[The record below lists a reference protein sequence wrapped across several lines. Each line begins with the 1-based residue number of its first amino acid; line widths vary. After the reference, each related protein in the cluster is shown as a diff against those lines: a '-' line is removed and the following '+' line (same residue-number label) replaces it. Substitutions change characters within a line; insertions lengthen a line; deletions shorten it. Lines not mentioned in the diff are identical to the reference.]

1 MRPVANQETLRDR
14 NSNSSWKINK
24 QNKEFR
30 LINRIQFIIAGLCYK
45 LLQSIRRSQ
54 KARLSDLAVFADDD
68 LGLRLSC
75 FGEFETEILTYL
87 RELFGSN
94 LAKTHFIDV
103 GANIGNHT
111 IGLHNHFHHCHAFE
125 PDPRTFRLLKAN
137 TANRPNI
144 ICHQIALS
152 DKDGIS
158 AFNQHRTN
166 TGKSH
171 IIHPPQSQSP
181 PARQSFIDV
190 ETSRLDNTS
199 SASETVSFIKIDV
212 EGHEL
217 QVLKGAQ
224 KLLTTQMPMIL
235 LELLATDIRG
245 QRAASLDFLAEIGY
259 TRFYSFQPSN
269 MQIEAVEKLPSLR
282 WINHIILGMDILIRG
297 RQRVKLIKLDIS
309 YLKSKNYEAI
319 FVRR

>member
-1 MRPVANQETLRDR
+1 MV
-14 NSNSSWKINK
+14 S
-24 QNKEFR
+24 
-30 LINRIQFIIAGLCYK
+30 RIQFIIAGLCYK
-45 LLQSIRRSQ
+45 LLQSIHRSQ

-94 LAKTHFIDV
+94 LAETHFIDV

-111 IGLHNHFHHCHAFE
+111 IGLHEHFHKCHAFE

-137 TANRPNI
+137 TADRPNI
-144 ICHQIALS
+144 ICHKTALS
-152 DKDGIS
+152 DQDGIS
-158 AFNQHRTN
+158 AFSQHRTN
-166 TGKSH
+166 SGKSH
-171 IIHPPQSQSP
+171 IVHSPQPQSPSV
-181 PARQSFIDV
+181 RQSLIDV

-199 SASETVSFIKIDV
+199 SASEPVSFIKIDV

-217 QVLKGAQ
+217 EVLKGAQ

-235 LELLATDIRG
+235 LELLATDIRSH
-245 QRAASLDFLAEIGY
+245 RAASLDFLEEIGY
-259 TRFYSFQPSN
+259 TRFHSVQPGY
-269 MQIEAVEKLPSLR
+269 MQIAALAKLPSLR
-282 WINHIILGMDILIRG
+282 WINHIVLGMDILIRG
-297 RQRVKLIKLDIS
+297 RQRVKLTKLDVS

>member
-1 MRPVANQETLRDR
+1 MA
-14 NSNSSWKINK
+14 S
-24 QNKEFR
+24 
-30 LINRIQFIIAGLCYK
+30 RIQFIIAGLCYK
-45 LLQSIRRSQ
+45 LLQSIRSSQ
-54 KARLSDLAVFADDD
+54 RATLSDLAVFADDD

-94 LAKTHFIDV
+94 LVETNFIDV

-111 IGLHNHFHHCHAFE
+111 IGLHDQFYKCHAFE

-137 TANRPNI
+137 TARRPNI
-144 ICHQIALS
+144 TCHQTALS
-152 DKDGIS
+152 DRDGIS
-158 AFNQHRTN
+158 AFSQHRTN

-171 IIHPPQSQSP
+171 IVSSPQTQSP
-181 PARQSFIDV
+181 TASKSMIDV

-199 SASETVSFIKIDV
+199 SAFESVSFIKIDV

-217 QVLKGAQ
+217 EVLKGAQ

-235 LELLATDIRG
+235 LELLATDIG
-245 QRAASLDFLAEIGY
+245 GHRAASLDFLAEIGY
-259 TRFYSFQPSN
+259 TQFYCLQPSYI
-269 MQIEAVEKLPSLR
+269 QIAALAKLPSLR
-282 WINHIILGMDILIRG
+282 WINHIILGMDILFRG
-297 RQRVKLIKLDIS
+297 RQRVKLIKLDAS

>member
-1 MRPVANQETLRDR
+1 MV
-14 NSNSSWKINK
+14 S
-24 QNKEFR
+24 
-30 LINRIQFIIAGLCYK
+30 RIQFFIAGLCYK
-45 LLQSIRRSQ
+45 ILQSIRRSQ
-54 KARLSDLAVFADDD
+54 KAGLSDLAVFADDD

-94 LAKTHFIDV
+94 LAETHFIDV

-111 IGLHNHFHHCHAFE
+111 IGLHGHFHHCHAFE

-144 ICHQIALS
+144 ICHKTALS
-152 DKDGIS
+152 DRDGIS
-158 AFNQHRTN
+158 AFSQHRTN

-171 IIHPPQSQSP
+171 IVDPPQPQSP
-181 PARQSFIDV
+181 PTSQSLINV
-190 ETSRLDNTS
+190 ETTRLDNTS
-199 SASETVSFIKIDV
+199 SASEKVSFIKIDV

-217 QVLKGAQ
+217 EVLKGAQ
-224 KLLTTQMPMIL
+224 KLLTTQMPIIL

-245 QRAASLDFLAEIGY
+245 HRAASLDFLAEIGY
-259 TRFYSFQPSN
+259 TRFYSLETSYI
-269 MQIEAVEKLPSLR
+269 QIAALAKLPSLK

-297 RQRVKLIKLDIS
+297 RQRVKPTKLDVS
-309 YLKSKNYEAI
+309 YLKLKNYEAI